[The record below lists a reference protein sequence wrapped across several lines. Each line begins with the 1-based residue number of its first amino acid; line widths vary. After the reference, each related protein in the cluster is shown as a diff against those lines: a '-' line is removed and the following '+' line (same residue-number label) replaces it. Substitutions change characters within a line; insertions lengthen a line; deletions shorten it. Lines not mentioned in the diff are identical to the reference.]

1 MFRWFA
7 GAMIFAVVTS
17 SEAFSQQSLQQL
29 ESMDQFGQ
37 ALAAVDQIKRQKKFE
52 CVLAIGNG
60 ALCDCLAQKLPV
72 DTHFRS
78 YALIVNQE
86 KRGPEYGQLSLADRN
101 IVDQCVSGPG

>member
-1 MFRWFA
+1 MLRWFA

-17 SEAFSQQSLQQL
+17 SETFSQQSLQQL

-52 CVLAIGNG
+52 CVLAIGNR

-86 KRGPEYGQLSLADRN
+86 RRGPEYGKLSVADRN
-101 IVDQCVSGPG
+101 IVDQCVTGPG